1 MKVRI
6 NYPLYF
12 IWLWQNTIC
21 LVTETT
27 KNCRIYYPWISL
39 QFLISPAFF
48 PCHDPGMSGAKRG
61 CRRKTPSPR
70 DWQKINIKCLFLCT
84 NSCRILSVSLDS
96 LKKKIHRVE
105 ITPKEIF
112 WMWTCI
118 IEMLLPPLLVTLT
131 SQWAKGQNIFRMVL

>member
-1 MKVRI
+1 M
-6 NYPLYF
+6 
-12 IWLWQNTIC
+12 
-21 LVTETT
+21 
-27 KNCRIYYPWISL
+27 

-96 LKKKIHRVE
+96 LKKKYIGWKSPPRKYFECGHVLSKCCSPPSGNTDIAMGQRSKHIPDGIIRHRM
-105 ITPKEIF
+105 F
-112 WMWTCI
+112 
-118 IEMLLPPLLVTLT
+118 L
-131 SQWAKGQNIFRMVL
+131 FRMYGFLLYFIFTFRSNAYRIFEKR